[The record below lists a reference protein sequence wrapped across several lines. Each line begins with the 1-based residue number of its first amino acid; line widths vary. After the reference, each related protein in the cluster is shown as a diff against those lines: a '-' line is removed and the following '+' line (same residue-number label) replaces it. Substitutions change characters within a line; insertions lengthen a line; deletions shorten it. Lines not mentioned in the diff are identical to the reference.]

1 MSDIQAPRFL
11 IHHPPK
17 MLSQPIEQQQQLL
30 QQSPQTSMPIQTMSD
45 LIVGNNRLDE
55 AVTGYFM
62 TNVSNQ
68 QMLEANNALAIT
80 YSNNS
85 CFVSANYAGMSER

>member
-1 MSDIQAPRFL
+1 
-11 IHHPPK
+11 
-17 MLSQPIEQQQQLL
+17 
-30 QQSPQTSMPIQTMSD
+30 MSD
-45 LIVGNNRLDE
+45 LIVGNTRLDE